1 MAAVTKNVRD
11 DVDDPHTSDI
21 KDGHEVYELWKSYR
35 VIYWGS
41 RTKITVTYFF
51 PGFHLQI
58 PAKAHG
64 PMASNGFFSEI
75 RHDFSARG
83 STSTTTAPMERVQAV
98 VPLEWSIGTLVSDQD
113 SKGKGCK
120 DD

>member
-1 MAAVTKNVRD
+1 MMLMTRILQTSKMATKYMN
-11 DVDDPHTSDI
+11 
-21 KDGHEVYELWKSYR
+21 YESLL
-35 VIYWGS
+35 GS
-41 RTKITVTYFF
+41 FIEALGQKLQSRIFC

-58 PAKAHG
+58 PAKAHV

-120 DD
+120 DDK

>member
-1 MAAVTKNVRD
+1 MAAVAKNVRD

-21 KDGHEVYELWKSYR
+21 KDGHEVYELWKSSR
-35 VIYWGS
+35 VIYWG
-41 RTKITVTYFF
+41 TKITVTYFF

-58 PAKAHG
+58 PAKTHG
-64 PMASNGFFSEI
+64 PMASSGFLSEI
-75 RHDFSARG
+75 RHDFSAGGR
-83 STSTTTAPMERVQAV
+83 TSPTTASMETVQAV